1 MAKNLVIV
9 ESPAKA
15 KTIGKFLGSNYK
27 VKASVGHVRDLPK
40 SKLGVDIENE
50 FEPQYITIRGKGPT
64 INEIKKEAK
73 KSDRIFLATDPD
85 REGEAIS
92 WHLAN
97 ILKLDEKEACRI
109 EFNEITK
116 DAIKKAIKTPRQ
128 IDTDLVDAQQA
139 RRVLDRLVG
148 YQISPLLW
156 DKVRKGLSAGR
167 VQSAVTKIICDRE
180 KEIDA
185 FEPKEYWT
193 LDITAAKED
202 GSKIEFKFHG
212 DKENKIEIN
221 SEQETNNIIDAINN
235 KELDISQVEKK
246 ERKRKAMPSFTTSS
260 LQQEA
265 ASRLNF
271 TTKKTMM
278 VAQQLYEG
286 IDVKGEG
293 NVGLVTYIRTDSTR
307 ISDEAVD
314 KAKEYI
320 VSEIGEKYFKG
331 FEKSKSKAKKVQDAH
346 EAIRPTYIDKTPDS
360 IKDSL
365 SSDQY
370 KLYKLIWERYTAS
383 LMKDSI
389 YDGMS
394 VLADAGGYSFKATG
408 SKLKFD
414 GFLKVYSFA
423 KQEDTILPDVSVGEK
438 LSIVETMPK
447 QHFTQP
453 PPRYSEASLVK
464 TLEELGIG
472 RPSTYAPTI
481 STILARG
488 YVEKQGSAL
497 KPSELGVLINEIM
510 EKNFDYIV
518 DVKFT
523 ADMESKLDLIEEGK
537 LKWKSIISE
546 FYGPLK
552 VSIEKAEE
560 TIEKI
565 SMDEETDEICDKCG
579 ANMLI
584 KYGRFGRFLACKNYP
599 ECKSTK
605 PLLNKTGLACPKCKE
620 GDLVERRSK
629 RGRFFYGCSRYPECD
644 FVSWDKPTGEMCP
657 ECGEF
662 LVEKYTKKETKIKCS
677 NKECGYV
684 KTEK

>member
-73 KSDRIFLATDPD
+73 KSEKIFLATDPD

-116 DAIKKAIKTPRQ
+116 DAIKKAIKAPRQ

-156 DKVRKGLSAGR
+156 EKVRKGLSAGR

-180 KEIDA
+180 KEIEA

-202 GSKIEFKFHG
+202 GSSIEFKFHG
-212 DKENKIEIN
+212 DRDNKIEI
-221 SEQETNNIIDAINN
+221 SSGQEADAIIAAIADG
-235 KELDISQVEKK
+235 ELNVSQVEKK
-246 ERKRKAMPSFTTSS
+246 DRKRKAMPAFTTSS

-265 ASRLNF
+265 SSRLNF
-271 TTKKTMM
+271 STKKTMM

-320 VSEIGEKYFKG
+320 ISELGDKYFKG

-383 LMKDSI
+383 LMKDCVYDSMSI
-389 YDGMS
+389 
-394 VLADAGGYSFKATG
+394 LAEAGGYSFKATG

-438 LSIVETMPK
+438 LNIVETLPK

-488 YVEKQGSAL
+488 YVEKQGGAL

-537 LKWKSIISE
+537 LKWKSLITE

-552 VSIEKAEE
+552 VSIEKAEQ

-605 PLLNKTGLACPKCKE
+605 PLLNKTGIVCPKCNE

-644 FVSWDKPTGEMCP
+644 FVSWDKPTGEKCP

-677 NKECGYV
+677 NKECSYV
-684 KTEK
+684 KLDK